1 MDEKGAIVTKV
12 MIWTIIVIAGFVIL
26 LIVFARLSLQEEA
39 DQAICHQSVVF
50 RATLPVTE
58 LGEQYIPLKCE
69 TEKKCVS
76 SGFGGSC
83 DDLDNEKGVKKVKV
97 ENLEEVEKLISRDI
111 MNCWSMMGEGKVSL
125 FSQFFAQQFGFGG
138 VYPSCVICTRTAF
151 DRKNLEDKEI
161 NMSKIDIAKYM
172 ETHYFGDTGK
182 TYLEY
187 LAGEDGKV
195 SIDPDLNELK
205 KTILELSDEIK
216 NIKDIDEKSKNA
228 AVNLNEEVEKSDEW
242 VGDKLNE
249 EKLGDSY
256 EQIAIVFMQITAP
269 GHKSTLAKTG
279 RTVLGVGAAGAFI
292 APKTTLTAGKGLLT
306 LVKSNYIV
314 AAVAVVVGIG
324 TQQLNVLAQRS
335 ATAGYC
341 GDVSIGTSAR
351 SGCSVVRAVNYN
363 REDINQYCSVIESIG

>member
-1 MDEKGAIVTKV
+1 MDKKGAIVTKV

-39 DQAICHQSVVF
+39 DQAVCHQSVVF

-83 DDLDNEKGVKKVKV
+83 DDLENEKGVKKVKV

-125 FSQFFAQQFGFGG
+125 FSQFWAQQFGFGG

-182 TYLEY
+182 TYLDY
-187 LAGEDGKV
+187 LAGENGKV
-195 SIDPDLNELK
+195 GIDPDLTDVK
-205 KTILELSDEIK
+205 KTILELTDEIK
-216 NIKDIDEKSKNA
+216 SIEDVDKKSIEGATKLGTD
-228 AVNLNEEVEKSDEW
+228 VEESDVEWKGDKVNEEE
-242 VGDKLNE
+242 
-249 EKLGDSY
+249 LGDPY

-269 GHKSTLAKTG
+269 THTSVLKNTAYAAGGVA
-279 RTVLGVGAAGAFI
+279 LGVGGGKFALKKVPIIGTKVATGLGKF
-292 APKTTLTAGKGLLT
+292 LTRA
-306 LVKSNYIV
+306 IIP
-314 AAVAVVVGIG
+314 AAVIATVAIVTQHVNVAVQKGV
-324 TQQLNVLAQRS
+324 
-335 ATAGYC
+335 TAGYC

-351 SGCSVVRAVNYN
+351 
-363 REDINQYCSVIESIG
+363 